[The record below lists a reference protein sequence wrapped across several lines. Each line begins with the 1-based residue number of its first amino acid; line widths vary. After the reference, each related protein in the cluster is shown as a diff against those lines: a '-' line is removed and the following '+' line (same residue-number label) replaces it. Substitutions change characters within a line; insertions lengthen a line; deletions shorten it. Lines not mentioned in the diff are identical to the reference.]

1 MKISAIGLG
10 VKLDRSLTKIAWPR
24 RNSTRKGEKGLC
36 LYSTDIALIAQSNSF
51 LSIFYTEV
59 HFTVS
64 GKNVALALYRRLQF
78 HGPLAISSKPG
89 GAQGKT
95 LSYDYGD
102 YPGTYY
108 GGKGVF
114 KEGKFRLNKGTVFNI
129 VVGRRGGD
137 SVEVRGGQSTK
148 QTAAQLGKS
157 VEDNASTGRGGG
169 SSVYTADNV
178 LLLAAGGGGGASSGY
193 NGVDGQ
199 AGSSGTNSVR
209 KESSQVRKG
218 GTGGQPG
225 EYNSEG
231 GWCVWLWGRRIRG

>member
-1 MKISAIGLG
+1 MSG
-10 VKLDRSLTKIAWPR
+10 
-24 RNSTRKGEKGLC
+24 RKGRFGTVQTFTIPRTTR
-36 LYSTDIALIAQSNSF
+36 YLIKAW
-51 LSIFYTEV
+51 
-59 HFTVS
+59 
-64 GKNVALALYRRLQF
+64 
-78 HGPLAISSKPG
+78 
-89 GAQGKT
+89 GAQGET
-95 LSYDYGD
+95 HSYDYGD

-108 GGKGVF
+108 GGKGAF
-114 KEGKFRLNKGTVFNI
+114 IEGKFRLNKGTVLNI
-129 VVGRRGGD
+129 VVERRGGD
-137 SVEVRGGQSTK
+137 LVEVRGGQSTK

-157 VEDNASTGRGGG
+157 VEDNAGTGRGGR

-218 GTGGQPG
+218 GTSGQPG

-231 GWCVWLWGRRIRG
+231 GHYHGGAGAGWFDQGCTRLGSSHGERGGSRAQA

>member
-1 MKISAIGLG
+1 M
-10 VKLDRSLTKIAWPR
+10 
-24 RNSTRKGEKGLC
+24 
-36 LYSTDIALIAQSNSF
+36 
-51 LSIFYTEV
+51 
-59 HFTVS
+59 
-64 GKNVALALYRRLQF
+64 
-78 HGPLAISSKPG
+78 
-89 GAQGKT
+89 
-95 LSYDYGD
+95 
-102 YPGTYY
+102 
-108 GGKGVF
+108 F

-157 VEDNASTGRGGG
+157 VEDNASTGGGGG

-178 LLLAAGGGGGASSGY
+178 LLLAAGGGGGGASSGY

-209 KESSQVRKG
+209 KESSQVLKG

-231 GWCVWLWGRRIRG
+231 GYYMEERERVGLIRVVPD